1 MSVVMVA
8 DGTSAWQATAPRPSR
23 SASIRGMALTVLDHP
38 LSKDLLAKLRE
49 RDTDPAQFRTL
60 TRRLGWL
67 LVIEATRDL
76 RTEEVTIQTPLEP
89 MQGDHLVE
97 RLVAIPVLRAGLG
110 LLDAVTDLYPDT
122 VVGYLGM
129 ERDEI
134 TLRPRDYYAKLPP
147 MHGRRAL
154 VLDPMLATGG
164 SATAAIAHVKANAEP
179 STIVFVCVVAAPEGI
194 EVLQT
199 AHPDVPIVTA
209 ALDRQLNEHGFI
221 MPGLG
226 DFGDRLHGTV

>member
-1 MSVVMVA
+1 MSI
-8 DGTSAWQATAPRPSR
+8 S
-23 SASIRGMALTVLDHP
+23 VLEHP
-38 LSKDLLAKLRE
+38 LAGDLLARLR
-49 RDTDPAQFRTL
+49 RHDTDPAEFRAL

-76 RTEEVTIQTPLEP
+76 ATDPVRVRTPLEETDG
-89 MQGDHLVE
+89 MHVAE

-110 LLDAVTDLYPDT
+110 LLDAATDLFPDT

-147 MHGRRAL
+147 MRGRRAM

-164 SATAAIAHVKANAEP
+164 SGTAAVTYVKANATP
-179 STIVFVCVVAAPEGI
+179 KSIVFVCVVAAPEGVGAMKS
-194 EVLQT
+194 E
-199 AHPDVPIVTA
+199 HPDVPIVTA
-209 ALDRQLNEHGFI
+209 ALDRQLNERGFI

-226 DFGDRLHGTV
+226 DFGDRLHGTEEPA